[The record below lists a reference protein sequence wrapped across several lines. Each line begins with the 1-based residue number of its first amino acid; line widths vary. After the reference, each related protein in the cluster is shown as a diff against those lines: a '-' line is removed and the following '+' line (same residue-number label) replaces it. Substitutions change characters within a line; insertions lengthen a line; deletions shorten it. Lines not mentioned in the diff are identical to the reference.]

1 MMFYK
6 SVYVH
11 QTYCFSLLTL
21 QIENGL
27 NPYKYLARNESKS
40 IVIADG
46 YWFGFEILRE
56 SVDDASTV
64 ISTENISNA
73 IGNVIN
79 NSKYQAKWKQIDI

>member
-6 SVYVH
+6 SVHVH
-11 QTYCFSLLTL
+11 LHSQTNLLLFPAHTY
-21 QIENGL
+21 N

-46 YWFGFEILRE
+46 YGLGFEILRE
-56 SVDDASTV
+56 SVDDASAV

-73 IGNVIN
+73 IADVIN
-79 NSKYQAKWKQIDI
+79 NSKYQAK